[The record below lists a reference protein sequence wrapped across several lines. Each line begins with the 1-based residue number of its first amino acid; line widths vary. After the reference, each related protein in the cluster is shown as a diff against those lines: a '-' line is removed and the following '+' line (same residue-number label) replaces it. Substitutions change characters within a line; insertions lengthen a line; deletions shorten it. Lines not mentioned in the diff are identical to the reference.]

1 MARIADL
8 STHPLTHWTGPFGLP
23 DFPSIADEDF
33 EPVFDAAL
41 TAHEKEIVAI
51 AGNGEA
57 PTIDNTLAALELA
70 GDPLS
75 RVSAVFWTR
84 AEADTNETIQA
95 LERKIAP
102 RMSRHFS
109 TIYMNADLFARIDA
123 LYRKRETLGLDAETM
138 RVLDKTWKGFVRAGA
153 KLSGDAKE
161 RLASINE
168 ELATLGTRF
177 GQNVLADESSWALFL
192 DETDLDGLPDFVRD
206 AMAAAAASRGQT
218 GRYGVTLSRSLAEPF
233 LSYSSRRDL
242 REQVFRAFTARG
254 GNDGPNDNRP
264 ILAATL
270 ALRAEKAK
278 LLGYETFA
286 AFKLDD
292 TMAKTPENVM
302 SLLEPVWERARE
314 KAVEDKAELAR
325 IAAAEGSNQPIA
337 GWDWRYY
344 SEKLRA
350 ERYAFDES
358 ELKPYL
364 QLDNVIAAAF
374 DVAGRLFGLRFE
386 ERPDITAWHE
396 DVRTFEVRD
405 ADGSFRAM
413 FLADYFN
420 RPTKRS
426 GAWMSR
432 LQSGHRLGD
441 GQHPIVYNVMNFAK
455 PPIGQKALLSMDE
468 ARTLFHEFGHALHG
482 MLTDVTWPSI
492 SGTSVSRDFVEL
504 PSQLYEHWLTVP
516 SILEKHARHYQTGT
530 AMPPELIEK
539 MDAAKTFGAG
549 FDTVEFTAS
558 ALVDMAFH
566 ARAEAPAD
574 PLAFE
579 AETLK
584 QLKMPE
590 AIAMRHG
597 SPHFLHVFSGDGYSA
612 GYYSYMWSEVLDA
625 DAFTAFEE
633 TGDVF
638 DPGTAKG
645 LRDNIYAAGGSRDP
659 EDLYREFRGKMP
671 VADAMMEKRGLV

>member
-1 MARIADL
+1 
-8 STHPLTHWTGPFGLP
+8 
-23 DFPSIADEDF
+23 
-33 EPVFDAAL
+33 
-41 TAHEKEIVAI
+41 
-51 AGNGEA
+51 
-57 PTIDNTLAALELA
+57 
-70 GDPLS
+70 
-75 RVSAVFWTR
+75 
-84 AEADTNETIQA
+84 
-95 LERKIAP
+95 
-102 RMSRHFS
+102 
-109 TIYMNADLFARIDA
+109 
-123 LYRKRETLGLDAETM
+123 
-138 RVLDKTWKGFVRAGA
+138 
-153 KLSGDAKE
+153 
-161 RLASINE
+161 
-168 ELATLGTRF
+168 
-177 GQNVLADESSWALFL
+177 
-192 DETDLDGLPDFVRD
+192 
-206 AMAAAAASRGQT
+206 
-218 GRYGVTLSRSLAEPF
+218 
-233 LSYSSRRDL
+233 
-242 REQVFRAFTARG
+242 
-254 GNDGPNDNRP
+254 
-264 ILAATL
+264 
-270 ALRAEKAK
+270 
-278 LLGYETFA
+278 
-286 AFKLDD
+286 
-292 TMAKTPENVM
+292 MAKTPENVM

-325 IAAAEGSNQPIA
+325 IAAADGSNQPIA

-386 ERPDITAWHE
+386 ERSDITAWHE

-530 AMPPELIEK
+530 G
-539 MDAAKTFGAG
+539 DAARADREDGCRKDIRGRLRYG
-549 FDTVEFTAS
+549 RVHCP

-584 QLKMPE
+584 QLKMPD

-612 GYYSYMWSEVLDA
+612 ATIPTCGRKCSTPMRSRRSRRRRR
-625 DAFTAFEE
+625 
-633 TGDVF
+633 F

-645 LRDNIYAAGGSRDP
+645 LRDNIYAAGGSRDRRTSIVNFAARCHGRCDDG
-659 EDLYREFRGKMP
+659 E
-671 VADAMMEKRGLV
+671 AGLV